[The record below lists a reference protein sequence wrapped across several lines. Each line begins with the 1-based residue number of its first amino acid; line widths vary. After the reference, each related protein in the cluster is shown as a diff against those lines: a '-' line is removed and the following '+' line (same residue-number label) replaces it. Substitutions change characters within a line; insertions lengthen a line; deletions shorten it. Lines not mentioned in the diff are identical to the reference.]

1 MIFDNERAF
10 EDAVIRVLVERGW
23 EQDVIPYPSET
34 DLLKNWADILFNNN
48 RQKNCLNECPLTDS
62 EMQQIMEQ
70 IINLRTPLNLNALIN
85 GKSVSIIRDNPDD
98 KLHFGQEV
106 SLKIYDR
113 QEIAYGESR
122 YQIVRQPRFS
132 TKSPLLNTR
141 RGDLMLLINGMPVIH
156 IELKRSG
163 VPVSD
168 AYNQI
173 IKYSHEGV
181 FRGLFSLIQVF
192 VAMEPNE
199 TVYFANPGE
208 DGIFNSAFLFHW
220 ADFDNIPINNWDKVT
235 ASLLN
240 IPMAHMLIGFYT
252 IADTGDKLLKVMRSY
267 QYYAAIGIADRV
279 TKRNWKDDTPET
291 QRGGHVWHTTGSG
304 KTMTSFKSAQLIAS
318 SHDADKVV
326 FLVDR
331 KELGVQSLKEY
342 RAFASETESVQ
353 ATENTDILISKLKSS
368 DQDETLI
375 VTSIQKLSNIS
386 EDMEGLKDADLK
398 IIQSKRLVIIID
410 ECHRSTFGEML
421 TTIKDTFKHS
431 IIFGFTGTPIQDVN
445 IKKDSTTTTIFGSE
459 IHRYT
464 LADGIRDKNVL
475 GFDPYMVKIYDDGD
489 LRQQV
494 ALERAK
500 ANSVEEVM
508 KDEQK
513 QKIFYKF
520 MDSSKIK
527 MEGELIGTK
536 WVKGIEDYIPNE
548 QYQTK
553 EYRTGVISDIKNKWL
568 VYSRGRK
575 FHAIF
580 AASSIPEAVEYW
592 RIMRR
597 EMPELMITAMFDP
610 TIDNEKG
617 ARSLEKEDGIV
628 EILEDYNSRFGQKF
642 TIPTY
647 DKFRKDASLR
657 LAHKSP
663 YERLE
668 LDQQIDILIVVNQML
683 TGFDS
688 KWVNTLYLDKVLEY
702 ENLIQ
707 AFSRTNR
714 LFNETEKP
722 FGIIKY
728 YRRPHTMAK
737 NIEAAVEAYSGN
749 IPTGLFVDKLPRNL
763 LNLNRTFE
771 EIKELFDSA
780 GIKDFEHLPKEQ
792 SEKRKFAKLFNQFD
806 EYLQAAKIQGFY
818 WKVNTYPAEDGSD
831 IVMLFDEM
839 TYLILLARYKEL
851 SSSGGGGRTE
861 NVPYDVRI
869 HITEYDTAKI
879 DAEYMNTRFEKFL
892 KLIQG
897 EYDQESL
904 DKTLTDLHKS
914 FSMLSLEEQKFANVF
929 LHDVQAGNARIIP
942 GKSFREY
949 ISDLMKG
956 AENSRIK
963 RVILRLG
970 CSEQLLRELL
980 TRKVT
985 KETIEAH
992 GKLDELK
999 ASVNRD
1005 RAMEFFKV
1013 THPKSFRESRLAMHI
1028 DDYLKTFLL
1037 SGGTNDPY
1045 PENEFDRKYKTKS
1058 PKNTAVGD
1066 RKDKPTGIVLTDENM
1081 AGKTVTTT
1089 IKKASFR
1096 EWYSKSK
1103 ALACMVDTDCFV
1115 YVDNK
1120 LCVYDKKYLERDD
1133 TGKLCLTQY
1142 ARKHEDE
1149 CFLQF
1154 VIDKQTGSLHYI
1166 TLPSS
1171 MACKSF
1177 NYYDELSALSDDE
1190 KLSLGLISEIAKEML
1205 SAINGLEFGD
1215 ALATLMDKKICNVTF
1230 RTLKSTTGLDNTTV
1244 SNMKKGV
1251 NLTKSN
1257 VISACLGIHVPYRV
1271 SKQLLQLAEITID
1284 VTLPGKK
1291 GEENGVYSEILH
1303 LYWAQDYSDT
1313 YDELSDNNYEYLIHK
1328 PPIVVHEEY
1337 YEAHPKE
1344 RYRAGMTESDCAKEV
1359 EKFKR
1364 MMWKRD

>member
-1 MIFDNERAF
+1 
-10 EDAVIRVLVERGW
+10 
-23 EQDVIPYPSET
+23 
-34 DLLKNWADILFNNN
+34 
-48 RQKNCLNECPLTDS
+48 
-62 EMQQIMEQ
+62 MQQIMEQ
-70 IINLRTPLNLNALIN
+70 IINLRTPLKLNGFIN
-85 GKSVSIIRDNPDD
+85 GRSVSITRDNPDD
-98 KLHFGQEV
+98 ELHFGKEV

-122 YQIVRQPRFS
+122 YQIVQQPHFN
-132 TKSPLLNTR
+132 TKSPILNDR

-156 IELKRSG
+156 IELKRSN

-192 VAMEPNE
+192 VAMEPE
-199 TVYFANPGE
+199 EAVYFANPGE
-208 DGIFNSAFLFHW
+208 DGIFNPAFFFHW
-220 ADFDNIPINNWDKVT
+220 ADFDNVPINQWDKVT

-252 IADTGDKLLKVMRSY
+252 IADTDDNLLKVMRSY

-279 TKRNWKDDTPET
+279 TKRNWKEDTPET
-291 QRGGHVWHTTGSG
+291 QRGGYVWHTTGSG

-331 KELGVQSLKEY
+331 KELGIQSLKEY
-342 RAFASETESVQ
+342 RSFATETESVQ
-353 ATENTDILISKLKSS
+353 ATENTDILIAKLKSD
-368 DQDETLI
+368 DQDNTLI

-386 EDMEGLKDADLK
+386 EEMAGLKEADLK
-398 IIQSKRLVIIID
+398 KIRSKRLVIIID

-475 GFDPYMVKIYDDGD
+475 GFDPYMVKIYDDAD

-500 ANSVEEVM
+500 AKTVEEVM
-508 KDEQK
+508 KDKKK

-520 MDSSKIK
+520 MDSSQVK
-527 MEGELIGTK
+527 MEGEMVGTK

-548 QYQTK
+548 QYQTE
-553 EYRTGVISDIKNKWL
+553 EYMMGVISDIKKKWL
-568 VYSRGRK
+568 IYSRGGK

-580 AASSIPEAVEYW
+580 ATSSIPEDVAYW
-592 RIMRR
+592 RMMKK
-597 EMPELMITAMFDP
+597 EMPDLMITAMFDP
-610 TIDNEKG
+610 TIDNESG
-617 ARSLEKEDGIV
+617 TGSLEKEDGIV
-628 EILEDYNSRFGQKF
+628 EMLEDYRDRLGQTF

-647 DKFRKDASLR
+647 DKFRKDVSLR
-657 LAHKSP
+657 LAHKKP
-663 YERLE
+663 YDRLE
-668 LDQQIDILIVVNQML
+668 PDQQIDILIVVNQML

-688 KWVNTLYLDKVLEY
+688 KWVNTLYLDKVMQY

-714 LFNETEKP
+714 LFNESEKP

-728 YRRPHTMAK
+728 YRRPNTMAK
-737 NIEAAVEAYSGN
+737 NIEAAVKAYSGN
-749 IPTGLFVDKLPRNL
+749 IPMGLFVDKLPRNL
-763 LNLNRTFE
+763 RNLNRTFE
-771 EIKELFDSA
+771 EIKEVFDAA
-780 GIKDFEHLPKEQ
+780 GIKDFEHLPKEH

-806 EYLQAAKIQGFY
+806 TYLQAAKIQGFN
-818 WKVNTYPAEDGSD
+818 WKQNTYPAEDGSD

-851 SSSGGGGRTE
+851 TGGGGGGRGGD
-861 NVPYDVRI
+861 VPYDVQI

-897 EYDQESL
+897 EYDQETL

-914 FSMLSLEEQKFANVF
+914 FSMLSTEEQKYANVF

-942 GKSFREY
+942 GKSFRDY

-956 AENSRIK
+956 AENARIK
-963 RVILRLG
+963 RVVRRLG
-970 CSEQLLRELL
+970 CYERLLREMLA
-980 TRKVT
+980 RKVT

-992 GKLDELK
+992 GKFDELK
-999 ASVNRD
+999 ASVD
-1005 RAMEFFKV
+1005 YVRATEFFIV
-1013 THPKSFRESRLAMHI
+1013 VERQNFRESRLAMLV
-1028 DDYLKTFLL
+1028 DAYLRYFLL
-1037 SGGTNDPY
+1037 NGGQDPY
-1045 PENEFDRKYKTKS
+1045 PENEFDRKYKTKNEADMQHS
-1058 PKNTAVGD
+1058 GED
-1066 RKDKPTGIVLTDENM
+1066 RKPVGVVLTDDVM
-1081 AGKTVTTT
+1081 AGKSVTTSV
-1089 IKKASFR
+1089 KKPKLK
-1096 EWYSKSK
+1096 EWYSESK
-1103 ALACMVDTDCFV
+1103 ALACMVETDCFA

-1120 LCVYDKKYLERDD
+1120 LCVYDKKYLERDER
-1133 TGKLCLTQY
+1133 GKLFFTQY
-1142 ARKHEDE
+1142 AKEHEEE

-1154 VIDKQTGSLHYI
+1154 VIDDETGVLHYI

-1171 MACKSF
+1171 MASKSF

-1190 KLSLGLISEIAKEML
+1190 KLSLGLISEISNEML
-1205 SAINGLEFGD
+1205 TAINGLDFGD
-1215 ALATLMDKKICNVTF
+1215 ALTALMDKKICGVTF

-1257 VISACLGIHVPYRV
+1257 VISACLGIHIPFRV
-1271 SKQLLQLAEITID
+1271 SSRMLQLAETPID
-1284 VTLPGKK
+1284 LTLPGKK
-1291 GEENGVYSEILH
+1291 GEENGVYDQILH
-1303 LYWAQDYSDT
+1303 LNWAQDYSDT
-1313 YDELSDNNYEYLIHK
+1313 YDELKVDHYEHLIHQ
-1328 PPIVVHEEY
+1328 PPI
-1337 YEAHPKE
+1337 
-1344 RYRAGMTESDCAKEV
+1344 
-1359 EKFKR
+1359 
-1364 MMWKRD
+1364 

>member
-1 MIFDNERAF
+1 MIFDKESDF
-10 EDAVIRVLVERGW
+10 EEAVIGVLVERGW
-23 EQDVIPYPSET
+23 ESEVIRHPSET

-48 RQKNCLNECPLTDS
+48 RQRNCLNECPLTDG

-70 IINLRTPLNLNALIN
+70 IINLRTPLKLNRFIN
-85 GKSVSIIRDNPDD
+85 GRSVSITRDNPDD
-98 KLHFGQEV
+98 ELHFGKEV

-122 YQIVRQPRFS
+122 YQIVQQPHFN
-132 TKSPLLNTR
+132 TKSPILNDR

-156 IELKRSG
+156 IELKRSN

-173 IKYSHEGV
+173 MKYSHEGV
-181 FRGLFSLIQVF
+181 FRGIFSLVQVF
-192 VAMEPNE
+192 VAMGPEE
-199 TVYFANPGE
+199 AVYFANPGE
-208 DGIFNSAFLFHW
+208 DGVFNPAFFFHW
-220 ADFDNIPINNWDKVT
+220 ADFDNVPINQWDKVT
-235 ASLLN
+235 AGLLN

-252 IADTGDKLLKVMRSY
+252 IADTDDNLLKVMRSY

-279 TKRNWKDDTPET
+279 TKRNWKEDTPET

-331 KELGVQSLKEY
+331 KELGIQSLKEY
-342 RAFASETESVQ
+342 RSFATETESVQ
-353 ATENTDILISKLKSS
+353 ATENTDILISKLKSD
-368 DQDETLI
+368 DQDNTLI

-386 EDMEGLKDADLK
+386 EEMEGLKDADLK
-398 IIQSKRLVIIID
+398 KIRSKRLVIIID

-475 GFDPYMVKIYDDGD
+475 GFDPYMVKIYDDSD
-489 LRQQV
+489 LREQV

-500 ANSVEEVM
+500 AKSVAEVM
-508 KDEQK
+508 KDKKK
-513 QKIFYKF
+513 QKIFYRF
-520 MDSSKIK
+520 MDSSQVK
-527 MEGELIGTK
+527 MEGEMVGNK

-548 QYQTK
+548 QYQTE
-553 EYRTGVISDIKNKWL
+553 EYMMGVISDIKKKWL
-568 VYSRGRK
+568 IYSRGGK

-580 AASSIPEAVEYW
+580 ATSSIPEAVAYW
-592 RIMRR
+592 HMMKK
-597 EMPELMITAMFDP
+597 EMPDLMITAMFDP
-610 TIDNEKG
+610 TIDNESG
-617 ARSLEKEDGIV
+617 TGSLEKEDGIV
-628 EILEDYNSRFGQKF
+628 EMLEDYRDRLGQTF

-647 DKFRKDASLR
+647 DKFRKDVSLR
-657 LAHKSP
+657 LAHKKP
-663 YERLE
+663 YDRLE
-668 LDQQIDILIVVNQML
+668 PDQQIDILIVVNQML

-688 KWVNTLYLDKVLEY
+688 KWVNTLYLDKVMQY

-714 LFNETEKP
+714 LFNESEKP

-728 YRRPHTMAK
+728 YRRPNTMAK

-749 IPTGLFVDKLPRNL
+749 IPMGLFVDKLPRNL
-763 LNLNRTFE
+763 RNLNRTFE
-771 EIKELFDSA
+771 EIKEVFDA
-780 GIKDFEHLPKEQ
+780 TGIVDFEHLPEEQ

-806 EYLQAAKIQGFY
+806 TYLQAAKIQGFN
-818 WKVNTYPAEDGSD
+818 WKQSTYPAEDGSD

-851 SSSGGGGRTE
+851 AGGGGGGRGGD
-861 NVPYDVRI
+861 VPYDVQI

-897 EYDQESL
+897 EYDQETL

-914 FSMLSLEEQKFANVF
+914 FSMLSTEEQKYANVF

-942 GKSFREY
+942 GKSFRDY

-956 AENSRIK
+956 AENARIK
-963 RVILRLG
+963 RVVRRLG
-970 CSEQLLRELL
+970 CYERLLREMLA
-980 TRKVT
+980 RKVT

-992 GKLDELK
+992 GKFDELK
-999 ASVNRD
+999 ASVDNGK
-1005 RAMEFFKV
+1005 ATEFFIV
-1013 THPKSFRESRLAMHI
+1013 VERQNFRESRLAMLV
-1028 DDYLKTFLL
+1028 DAYLRYFLL
-1037 SGGTNDPY
+1037 TGGQDPY
-1045 PENEFDRKYKTKS
+1045 PENEFDRKYKTKADTVS
-1058 PKNTAVGD
+1058 VDIDSNQKPVGV
-1066 RKDKPTGIVLTDENM
+1066 VLTDEVM
-1081 AGKTVTTT
+1081 EGKSVTTSV
-1089 IKKASFR
+1089 KKPKLK
-1096 EWYSKSK
+1096 EWYSESK
-1103 ALACMVDTDCFV
+1103 ALACMVDTDCFA

-1120 LCVYDKKYLERDD
+1120 LCVYDKKYLERDEK
-1133 TGKLCLTQY
+1133 GKLFFTEY
-1142 ARKHEDE
+1142 AKTHEEE

-1154 VIDKQTGSLHYI
+1154 VIDDETGGLHYI

-1171 MACKSF
+1171 MASKSF
-1177 NYYDELSALSDDE
+1177 NYYDELSVLSDDE
-1190 KLSLGLISEIAKEML
+1190 KLSLGLVSEISNEML
-1205 SAINGLEFGD
+1205 TAINGLDFGD
-1215 ALATLMDKKICNVTF
+1215 ALSALMDKKICGVSF

-1251 NLTKSN
+1251 NLNKSN
-1257 VISACLGIHVPYRV
+1257 VVSACLGIHIPFRV
-1271 SKQLLQLAEITID
+1271 SNRMLQLAEIPID
-1284 VTLPGKK
+1284 LTLPGKK
-1291 GEENGVYSEILH
+1291 GEENGVYDQILH
-1303 LYWAQDYSDT
+1303 LNWAQDYSDT
-1313 YDELSDNNYEYLIHK
+1313 YDELKADSYEHLIHQ
-1328 PPIVVHEEY
+1328 PPI
-1337 YEAHPKE
+1337 
-1344 RYRAGMTESDCAKEV
+1344 
-1359 EKFKR
+1359 
-1364 MMWKRD
+1364 